1 MSPAIHFLSWL
12 LFYTTLNIVITVV
25 YVVSMKIVIYK
36 SESVYL
42 FLVMAFLA
50 IESLFGFIWALQP
63 FFKTTRMAI
72 FVTCFFLFLS
82 FSATYIVDQKEP
94 TIATSTMEE
103 VAIAPL
109 AAVKLTFDTLGS
121 FHYMILAMDFDN
133 YEWKTNGWS
142 IKIGISMFIFN
153 FFLWTAVGIILDLL
167 LNNLSQCFCCKK

>member
-1 MSPAIHFLSWL
+1 M
-12 LFYTTLNIVITVV
+12 
-25 YVVSMKIVIYK
+25 
-36 SESVYL
+36 
-42 FLVMAFLA
+42 
-50 IESLFGFIWALQP
+50 
-63 FFKTTRMAI
+63 
-72 FVTCFFLFLS
+72 
-82 FSATYIVDQKEP
+82 
-94 TIATSTMEE
+94 ATSTMEA